1 MLPMLIGRL
10 QSDNVVVT
18 LITRASA
25 APHLATQH
33 TIDLNFCGFSD
44 C

>member
-1 MLPMLIGRL
+1 MLPIIIGRL
-10 QSDNVVVT
+10 QSDNVGIT

-25 APHLATQH
+25 AAPFTTQH
-33 TIDLNFCGFSD
+33 TIDLNGFSE